1 MKSWVFI
8 VKSTTT
14 GPSIRL
20 GAMQATSRDVMKV
33 AGTLVV
39 LKRHFR
45 YSKFADLSEYPPP
58 SRTTR
63 VPPWTGPCWGT
74 RRFIFGGSWYSNVS
88 PWSLHCDSLE
98 DISTGLT
105 PDVPGGLMHCSHT
118 NDVTRA
124 KVGDGPNRHIVI
136 ACCCTLLHRIVT
148 CVPPCDG
155 PTTGKS

>member
-14 GPSIRL
+14 GPSTRL
-20 GAMQATSRDVMKV
+20 GAVQATSRDVMNV

-58 SRTTR
+58 SRTIR

-74 RRFIFGGSWYSNVS
+74 SRFIFGGSWYSNVS

-105 PDVPGGLMHCSHT
+105 PAIPGGLIHCNHT

-124 KVGDGPNRHIVI
+124 KVGDAPNRHIVI